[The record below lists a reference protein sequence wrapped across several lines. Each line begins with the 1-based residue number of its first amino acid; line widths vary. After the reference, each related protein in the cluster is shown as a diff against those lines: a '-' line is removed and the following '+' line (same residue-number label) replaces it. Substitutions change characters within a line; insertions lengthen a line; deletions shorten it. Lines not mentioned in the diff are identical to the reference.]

1 MTRIAAAF
9 AFVALNAFVYS
20 YLGTREVVPPR
31 ETFAAFPRDLAA
43 WSCARPLEMEQEVH
57 DVLGVTDYLLCDFA
71 PRDAGDPRDARSVT
85 VYVGYHASQVRRY
98 DESGD
103 KVTSIH
109 PPEHCL
115 PGGGWSIMNR
125 AIVPIRSGGLEGEAK
140 RFVIAKGDARSLVY
154 FWYQSNGRVFA
165 RNHEV
170 ILYKFW
176 DRATR
181 GRSDGA
187 LVRLTAPFREGEAGD
202 EEAAERAILDLARD
216 LTPRFDP
223 YLPR

>member
-1 MTRIAAAF
+1 MIRLAVAL
-9 AFVALNAFVYS
+9 AFVGLNWFVYAQ
-20 YLGTREVVPPR
+20 LGTREVVPAR
-31 ETFAAFPRDLAA
+31 ETFASFPLAVGD
-43 WSCARPLEMEQEVH
+43 WRCAEPQEMEPEV
-57 DVLGVTDYLLCDFA
+57 DAVLGVTDYLLCDFA
-71 PRDAGDPRDARSVT
+71 GPSLPVN
-85 VYVGYHASQVRRY
+85 VYVGYHESQVRRY

-103 KVTSIH
+103 RVTSIH

-115 PGGGWSIMNR
+115 PGGGWSIMDSR
-125 AIVPIRSGGLEGEAK
+125 IVPIASGDLVGEAK
-140 RFVIAKGDARSLVY
+140 RFVIVKGDQRNVVY
-154 FWYQSNGRVFA
+154 FWYQSRGRVIA

-187 LVRLTAPFREGEAGD
+187 LVRLTAPLVESDPDAADAAIRAL
-202 EEAAERAILDLARD
+202 AAE